1 MSLWVLGTDTGVGK
15 TITSALIL
23 NRYGSQEK
31 LAYWK
36 PVSTGGDADRDRTT
50 VAALLEPQIEVLP
63 ESYLLQ
69 MPVSPHLA
77 ARREGV
83 EIEPGRILEDLERHR
98 AADPGRGIL
107 IEGAGGVLVP
117 LTDRRDLL
125 VDTVAA
131 TALPVVLVARSTLGT
146 INHTLLTLEAL
157 RSREVEVV
165 GVVLNGPLNA
175 ENRSAIE
182 NHGETTIISE
192 VASLVASWTGR
203 GAPTG
208 VPSLQAVSRAA
219 GGFDHRGIL
228 CDYLKER
235 P

>member
-15 TITSALIL
+15 TITRALIL

-83 EIEPGRILEDLERHR
+83 EIERGRILEDLQRHR

-192 VASLVASWTGR
+192 VAPLVESGTGR

>member
-1 MSLWVLGTDTGVGK
+1 MSLWVLGTDTGVWK

-107 IEGAGGVLVP
+107 F
-117 LTDRRDLL
+117 
-125 VDTVAA
+125 
-131 TALPVVLVARSTLGT
+131 LG
-146 INHTLLTLEAL
+146 
-157 RSREVEVV
+157 
-165 GVVLNGPLNA
+165 
-175 ENRSAIE
+175 SA
-182 NHGETTIISE
+182 
-192 VASLVASWTGR
+192 TGR
-203 GAPTG
+203 A
-208 VPSLQAVSRAA
+208 
-219 GGFDHRGIL
+219 
-228 CDYLKER
+228 
-235 P
+235 